1 MKNKTGV
8 LFMMTKTPDCKILGL
23 GKEEASI
30 KKEEE
35 ISLEIPLQK
44 MFDDMMVFI
53 TKDSFN

>member
-1 MKNKTGV
+1 
-8 LFMMTKTPDCKILGL
+8 MMTKTPDCKILEL

-30 KKEEE
+30 KKEEEE

>member
-8 LFMMTKTPDCKILGL
+8 LFMMTKTPDCKILEL
-23 GKEEASI
+23 G
-30 KKEEE
+30 KEEE

>member
-1 MKNKTGV
+1 
-8 LFMMTKTPDCKILGL
+8 MMTKTPDCKILEL
-23 GKEEASI
+23 GKEDASI